1 MAALPGR
8 WGTKCSEGN
17 VAGRD
22 LEQTRDLE
30 LALVRLRWFFAVFG
44 IVQLAFALRDGAEN
58 PDFILPLG
66 VSLVAGLLAGNIAIR
81 SAASQIKREDHLR
94 ILGGLA
100 FALDSVVLLGL
111 IWMSTSSPGDPVWVI
126 GYLLPLEG
134 AARYGVPGAI
144 AASLVFGVA
153 ELGREAYLADRFL
166 RHDFDRPA
174 LFFRA
179 GMAIAVAVV
188 AGSFARSAL
197 RETRRARERVA
208 AAEESAERADT
219 SAKREAEARS
229 EVLALHAALLAN
241 VNETDLAAG
250 LQTMVDAIGRELGS
264 DGLGVLLCADGL
276 AGEPILVATGVHG
289 DPGYLRGDRVSGM
302 HDPIG
307 VAVEE
312 ARPKLRG
319 EEAVVPLRVRGE
331 VIGVIHERSR
341 SGPLDRER
349 FLLLGRLADQIALI
363 VQSARLGARQEE
375 TLQRL
380 RELDEMKSDFIAITS
395 HELRTPLS
403 AVRGF
408 VDMLRRR
415 GEDLAPEETEEFLG
429 IIALQ
434 TDRLIRLVEDLL
446 VVTRIEAG
454 KLALDPGEVRTEAVL
469 DQLVHGLGED
479 GARVR
484 MRLGTD
490 APEVLVVDSQ
500 RLLQVLTNL
509 LQNALKYSP
518 EGAPVDVLASSG
530 AEGTVT
536 FAVADRGPGIE
547 TAEVERIFDRFH
559 QTEAARTRTAEGF
572 GLGLY
577 ITRQLVEAMGGWI
590 DVVSEVGVGSTFSV
604 TIPVA
609 RGLLAPARPPA
620 AARSD

>member
-1 MAALPGR
+1 
-8 WGTKCSEGN
+8 

-30 LALVRLRWFFAVFG
+30 LALVRLRWFFALFG
-44 IVQLAFALRDGAEN
+44 IVELAFALRDGPEN
-58 PDFILPLG
+58 PDFVLPLG
-66 VSLVAGLLAGNIAIR
+66 VSLVSGLIAGNLAIS
-81 SAASQIKREDHLR
+81 SAASKIQREHQLR

-100 FALDSVVLLGL
+100 FALDAVVLLGF
-111 IWMSTSSPGDPVWVI
+111 IWMSTTTPADPVWVI

-134 AARYGVPGAI
+134 AARYGVLGGI
-144 AASLVFGVA
+144 AAALVFGVA
-153 ELGREAYLADRFL
+153 ELGREAYLVDRFL
-166 RHDFDRPA
+166 RHEFDRPA
-174 LFFRA
+174 LAFRA

-188 AGSFARSAL
+188 AGSFARAAF
-197 RETRRARERVA
+197 RETGRARERVA
-208 AAEESAERADT
+208 AAEDAARRADAAA
-219 SAKREAEARS
+219 SREAEARS

-241 VNETDLAAG
+241 VNEEDLAAS
-250 LQTMVDAIGRELGS
+250 LQTMADAIGRELGS
-264 DGLGVLLCADGL
+264 NGLGVLLRADGL
-276 AGEPILVATGVHG
+276 AGETVLIAAGVHG
-289 DPGYLRGDRVSGM
+289 DPGYLRGDRVPGL

-312 ARPKLRG
+312 ARPLLRG
-319 EEAVVPLRVRGE
+319 DQAVVPLRVRNE

-341 SGPLDRER
+341 SSPLDRER

-363 VQSARLGARQEE
+363 VQSARLRARQEE
-375 TLQRL
+375 TLKRL

-415 GEDLAPEETEEFLG
+415 GADLDPTETEEFLG

-446 VVTRIEAG
+446 VVSRIEAG
-454 KLALDPGEVRTEAVL
+454 KLVLDPGEIATADLL
-469 DQLVHGLGED
+469 DQLMQGLSEHSHRVHI
-479 GARVR
+479 
-484 MRLGTD
+484 RLEPD
-490 APEVLVVDSQ
+490 APGTLLVDTQ

-518 EGAPVDVLASSG
+518 DGSPVEVAASSN

-536 FAVADRGPGIE
+536 FTVTDHGPGIE
-547 TAEVERIFDRFH
+547 PTEVERIFERFH
-559 QTEAARTRTAEGF
+559 QTEAAQTRKSEGF

-590 DVVSEVGVGSTFSV
+590 DVSSTVGTGSTFSV

-609 RGLLAPARPPA
+609 RNLLVPAQPPA

>member
-1 MAALPGR
+1 
-8 WGTKCSEGN
+8 
-17 VAGRD
+17 
-22 LEQTRDLE
+22 
-30 LALVRLRWFFAVFG
+30 
-44 IVQLAFALRDGAEN
+44 
-58 PDFILPLG
+58 
-66 VSLVAGLLAGNIAIR
+66 
-81 SAASQIKREDHLR
+81 
-94 ILGGLA
+94 
-100 FALDSVVLLGL
+100 
-111 IWMSTSSPGDPVWVI
+111 
-126 GYLLPLEG
+126 
-134 AARYGVPGAI
+134 
-144 AASLVFGVA
+144 
-153 ELGREAYLADRFL
+153 
-166 RHDFDRPA
+166 
-174 LFFRA
+174 
-179 GMAIAVAVV
+179 
-188 AGSFARSAL
+188 
-197 RETRRARERVA
+197 
-208 AAEESAERADT
+208 
-219 SAKREAEARS
+219 
-229 EVLALHAALLAN
+229 
-241 VNETDLAAG
+241 
-250 LQTMVDAIGRELGS
+250 
-264 DGLGVLLCADGL
+264 
-276 AGEPILVATGVHG
+276 
-289 DPGYLRGDRVSGM
+289 
-302 HDPIG
+302 
-307 VAVEE
+307 
-312 ARPKLRG
+312 
-319 EEAVVPLRVRGE
+319 
-331 VIGVIHERSR
+331 
-341 SGPLDRER
+341 
-349 FLLLGRLADQIALI
+349 
-363 VQSARLGARQEE
+363 
-375 TLQRL
+375 
-380 RELDEMKSDFIAITS
+380 
-395 HELRTPLS
+395 
-403 AVRGF
+403 
-408 VDMLRRR
+408 MLRRR

-547 TAEVERIFDRFH
+547 AAEVERIFDRFH

>member
-1 MAALPGR
+1 
-8 WGTKCSEGN
+8 

-30 LALVRLRWFFAVFG
+30 LALVRLRWFFALFG
-44 IVQLAFALRDGAEN
+44 IVQLAFALRDGPEN
-58 PDFILPLG
+58 PDFVLPLG
-66 VSLVAGLLAGNIAIR
+66 VALVSGLIAGNLAIS
-81 SAASQIKREDHLR
+81 SAASKIQREHQLH

-100 FALDSVVLLGL
+100 FALDAVVLLGL
-111 IWMSTSSPGDPVWVI
+111 IWMSTSTPADPVWVI

-134 AARYGVPGAI
+134 AARYGVLGGL
-144 AASLVFGVA
+144 AAALVFGVA
-153 ELGREAYLADRFL
+153 EFARETYLAGDPFL
-166 RHDFDRPA
+166 GHEFDRPA

-188 AGSFARSAL
+188 AGSFARSAF
-197 RETRRARERVA
+197 RETRHAHERAA
-208 AAEESAERADT
+208 AAEDAAERADAAAT
-219 SAKREAEARS
+219 REAEARS

-241 VNETDLAAG
+241 VNEEDLAAS
-250 LQTMVDAIGRELGS
+250 LQTMADAIGRELGS
-264 DGLGVLLCADGL
+264 SGLGVLLCADGL
-276 AGEPILVATGVHG
+276 AGETVLVAAGVHG
-289 DPGYLRGDRVSGM
+289 DPGYLRGDQVPGL

-312 ARPKLRG
+312 ARPLLRG
-319 EEAVVPLRVRGE
+319 DQAVVPLRVRNE

-341 SGPLDRER
+341 TSPLDRER

-363 VQSARLGARQEE
+363 VQSARLRARQEE
-375 TLQRL
+375 TLKRL

-415 GEDLAPEETEEFLG
+415 GADLDPAETEEFLG

-446 VVTRIEAG
+446 VVSRIEAG
-454 KLALDPGEVRTEAVL
+454 KLVLDPGEITTADLL
-469 DQLVHGLGED
+469 DQLMQGLSEHSH
-479 GARVR
+479 RVR
-484 MRLGTD
+484 IRLDPD
-490 APEVLVVDSQ
+490 APESLLVDMQ

-518 EGAPVDVLASSG
+518 DGSPVEVAASST

-536 FAVADRGPGIE
+536 FTVTDHGPGIQPS
-547 TAEVERIFDRFH
+547 EVERIFERFH
-559 QTEAARTRTAEGF
+559 QTEAAQTRKSEGF

-590 DVVSEVGVGSTFSV
+590 DVTSSVGTGSTFSV
-604 TIPVA
+604 TIPVS
-609 RGLLAPARPPA
+609 RNLLAPAQPPA

>member
-1 MAALPGR
+1 
-8 WGTKCSEGN
+8 

-30 LALVRLRWFFAVFG
+30 LALVRLRWFFALFG
-44 IVQLAFALRDGAEN
+44 IVQLAFALRDGPEN
-58 PDFILPLG
+58 PDFVLPLG
-66 VSLVAGLLAGNIAIR
+66 VALVSGLIAGNLAIA
-81 SAASQIKREDHLR
+81 SAASKIQREHQLR

-100 FALDSVVLLGL
+100 FALDAVVLLGL
-111 IWMSTSSPGDPVWVI
+111 IWMSTSTPADPVWVI

-134 AARYGVPGAI
+134 AARYGVLGGI
-144 AASLVFGVA
+144 AAAVVFGVA
-153 ELGREAYLADRFL
+153 ELGREAYLVDRFL
-166 RHDFDRPA
+166 RHEFDRPA

-188 AGSFARSAL
+188 AGSFARAAF
-197 RETRRARERVA
+197 RETRRAHERAA
-208 AAEESAERADT
+208 AAEDSAERADAAAT
-219 SAKREAEARS
+219 REAEARS

-241 VNETDLAAG
+241 VNEEDLAAS
-250 LQTMVDAIGRELGS
+250 LQTMADAIGRELGS
-264 DGLGVLLCADGL
+264 NGLGVLLRADGL
-276 AGEPILVATGVHG
+276 AGETVLVAAGVHG
-289 DPGYLRGDRVSGM
+289 DPGYMRGDRVPGL

-312 ARPKLRG
+312 ARPVLRG
-319 EEAVVPLRVRGE
+319 DQAVVPLRVRNE

-341 SGPLDRER
+341 TSPLDRER

-363 VQSARLGARQEE
+363 VQSARLRARQEE
-375 TLQRL
+375 TLKRL

-415 GEDLAPEETEEFLG
+415 GADLDPAETEEFLG

-434 TDRLIRLVEDLL
+434 TDRLIHLVEDLL
-446 VVTRIEAG
+446 VVSRIEAG
-454 KLALDPGEVRTEAVL
+454 KLVLDPGEIATVDLL
-469 DQLVHGLGED
+469 DQLMQGLSEH
-479 GARVR
+479 AHRVR
-484 MRLGTD
+484 IQLEPD
-490 APEVLVVDSQ
+490 APESLLVDSQ

-518 EGAPVDVLASSG
+518 DGSPVEVAASST

-536 FAVADRGPGIE
+536 FTVTDHGPGIE
-547 TAEVERIFDRFH
+547 PSEVERIFERFH
-559 QTEAARTRTAEGF
+559 QTEAAQTRKSEGF

-590 DVVSEVGVGSTFSV
+590 DVASTVGTGSTFSV
-604 TIPVA
+604 TIPVS
-609 RGLLAPARPPA
+609 RNLLAPAQPPA

>member
-1 MAALPGR
+1 MAGD
-8 WGTKCSEGN
+8 
-17 VAGRD
+17 D
-22 LEQTRDLE
+22 LEQARNLE

-44 IVQLAFALRDGAEN
+44 MVQLALALRDGPEN
-58 PDFILPLG
+58 PDFVLPLG
-66 VSLVAGLLAGNIAIR
+66 VSLVAGLLGGNLAIA
-81 SAASQIKREDHLR
+81 SAAAKMQRAEQLR
-94 ILGGLA
+94 VLGGLA
-100 FALDSVVLLGL
+100 FALDTVVLLGL
-111 IWMSTSSPGDPVWVI
+111 IWMSTSSPADPVWVL

-144 AASLVFGVA
+144 AASVVFGMA
-153 ELGREAYLADRFL
+153 ELGREVYLSYQFP
-166 RHDFDRPA
+166 RHDFDQPA
-174 LFFRA
+174 FLFRT
-179 GMAIAVAVV
+179 GMAAAVAVV
-188 AGSFARSAL
+188 AGTFARAAF
-197 RETRRARERVA
+197 RETRRARERAV
-208 AAEESAERADT
+208 AAEEAAKRADT
-219 SAKREAEARS
+219 SASRESEARS
-229 EVLALHAALLAN
+229 EVLALHAALLAD
-241 VNETDLAAG
+241 VNETDLAAS
-250 LQTMVDAIGRELGS
+250 LQTMADAIGRELGS
-264 DGLGVLLCADGL
+264 DGLGVLLRADGV
-276 AGEPILVATGVHG
+276 AGEKVLVATGVHG
-289 DPGYLRGDRVSGM
+289 DPGYLRGDRIPGL

-307 VAVEE
+307 VAAAEG
-312 ARPKLRG
+312 RPRLRG

-341 SGPLDRER
+341 SGPLERDR

-363 VQSARLGARQEE
+363 VQSARLRARQEE

-415 GEDLAPEETEEFLG
+415 GADLAPEETEEFLG

-446 VVTRIEAG
+446 VVSRIEAG
-454 KLALDPGEVRTEAVL
+454 KLALDPGEIRTEVLL
-469 DQLVHGLGED
+469 DQLVHGLGTE

-484 MRLGTD
+484 LKLD
-490 APEVLVVDSQ
+490 PEAPETLVVDTQ
-500 RLLQVLTNL
+500 RLLQILTNL

-518 EGAPVDVLASSG
+518 EEAPVEVIASQA

-536 FAVADRGPGIE
+536 FAVIDHGPGIPPD
-547 TAEVERIFDRFH
+547 EVERIFERFH
-559 QTEAARTRTAEGF
+559 QTESAQTRKAEGF

-590 DVVSEVGVGSTFSV
+590 DVSSEVGSGAMFSV

-609 RGLLAPARPPA
+609 RGLLAPAQPPA
-620 AARSD
+620 VARSD

>member
-1 MAALPGR
+1 
-8 WGTKCSEGN
+8 

-22 LEQTRDLE
+22 LEQIRDLE
-30 LALVRLRWFFAVFG
+30 LALVRLRWFFALFG
-44 IVQLAFALRDGAEN
+44 IVQLAFALRDGPEN
-58 PDFILPLG
+58 PDFVLPLG
-66 VSLVAGLLAGNIAIR
+66 VALVSGLIAGNLAIA
-81 SAASQIKREDHLR
+81 SAAAKIQREHQLH

-100 FALDSVVLLGL
+100 FALDAVVLLGL
-111 IWMSTSSPGDPVWVI
+111 IWMSTSTPADPVWVI

-134 AARYGVPGAI
+134 AARYGVLGGI
-144 AASLVFGVA
+144 AAAVVFGVA
-153 ELGREAYLADRFL
+153 EFGRETYLVDRFL
-166 RHDFDRPA
+166 RHEFDRPA

-188 AGSFARSAL
+188 AGSFARSAF
-197 RETRRARERVA
+197 RETRRAHERAA
-208 AAEESAERADT
+208 AAEDSAERADAAAT
-219 SAKREAEARS
+219 REAEARS

-241 VNETDLAAG
+241 VNEEDLAAS
-250 LQTMVDAIGRELGS
+250 LQTMADAIGRELGS
-264 DGLGVLLCADGL
+264 NGLGVLLRADGL
-276 AGEPILVATGVHG
+276 AGETVLVAAGVHG
-289 DPGYLRGDRVSGM
+289 DPGYMRGDRVPGL

-312 ARPKLRG
+312 ARPVLRG
-319 EEAVVPLRVRGE
+319 DQAVVPLRVRNE

-341 SGPLDRER
+341 TSPLDRER

-363 VQSARLGARQEE
+363 VQSARLRARQEE
-375 TLQRL
+375 TLKRL

-415 GEDLAPEETEEFLG
+415 GADLDPAETEEFLG

-434 TDRLIRLVEDLL
+434 TDRLIHLVEDLL
-446 VVTRIEAG
+446 VVSRIEAG
-454 KLALDPGEVRTEAVL
+454 KLVLDPGEIATVDLL
-469 DQLVHGLGED
+469 DQLMQGLSEH
-479 GARVR
+479 AHRVR
-484 MRLGTD
+484 IQLEPD
-490 APEVLVVDSQ
+490 APESLLVDSQ

-518 EGAPVDVLASSG
+518 DGSPVEVAASST

-536 FAVADRGPGIE
+536 FTVTDHGPGIE
-547 TAEVERIFDRFH
+547 PSEVERIFERFH
-559 QTEAARTRTAEGF
+559 QTEAAQTRKSEGF

-590 DVVSEVGVGSTFSV
+590 DVASTLGTGSTFSV

-609 RGLLAPARPPA
+609 RDLLAPAQPHA

>member
-1 MAALPGR
+1 MA
-8 WGTKCSEGN
+8 S
-17 VAGRD
+17 RD
-22 LEQTRDLE
+22 LEQTRELE

-44 IVQLAFALRDGAEN
+44 IVQLAFALRDGPEN
-58 PDFILPLG
+58 PDFVLPLG
-66 VSLVAGLLAGNIAIR
+66 VSLVSGLIAGNLAIS
-81 SAASQIKREDHLR
+81 SAASKIQREDQLR

-100 FALDSVVLLGL
+100 FALDAVVLLGF

-134 AARYGVPGAI
+134 AARYGVFGGI
-144 AASLVFGVA
+144 AAALVFGLA
-153 ELGREAYLADRFL
+153 ELSRESYLADRFL
-166 RHDFDRPA
+166 RHEFDRPA

-179 GMAIAVAVV
+179 GMAIAVAVF
-188 AGSFARSAL
+188 AGSFARSAF
-197 RETRRARERVA
+197 RETRRARERAA
-208 AAEESAERADT
+208 AAEDAATRADAAAT
-219 SAKREAEARS
+219 REAEARS

-241 VNETDLAAG
+241 VNEEDLAAS
-250 LQTMVDAIGRELGS
+250 LQTMADAIGRELGS
-264 DGLGVLLCADGL
+264 QGLGVLLRVDGI
-276 AGEPILVATGVHG
+276 AGETVLVAAGVHG
-289 DPGYLRGDRVSGM
+289 DPGYLKGDRVPGL

-307 VAVEE
+307 LAVEE
-312 ARPKLRG
+312 ARPVLRG
-319 EEAVVPLRVRGE
+319 DEAVVPLRVRDE

-341 SGPLDRER
+341 TVPLDRER

-363 VQSARLGARQEE
+363 VQSARLRARQEE
-375 TLQRL
+375 TLKRL

-415 GEDLAPEETEEFLG
+415 GTELGAEETEEFLG

-446 VVTRIEAG
+446 VVSRIEAG
-454 KLALDPGEVRTEAVL
+454 KLVLDPGEIPTASLL
-469 DQLVHGLGED
+469 DQLMQGLSEHS
-479 GARVR
+479 ARVQV
-484 MRLGTD
+484 RLQPD
-490 APEVLVVDSQ
+490 APDVLLVDAQ

-518 EGAPVDVLASSG
+518 DGTPVEVVASST

-536 FAVADRGPGIE
+536 FTVTDHGPGIE
-547 TAEVERIFDRFH
+547 PSEMDRIFERFH
-559 QTEAARTRTAEGF
+559 QTEAAQTRKAEGF

-590 DVVSEVGVGSTFSV
+590 DVATEVGVGSTFTV
-604 TIPVA
+604 TIPTT
-609 RGLLAPARPPA
+609 RSLLAPAQPPA

>member
-1 MAALPGR
+1 
-8 WGTKCSEGN
+8 

-22 LEQTRDLE
+22 LEQNRKLE
-30 LALVRLRWFFAVFG
+30 QALVRLRWFLAVFG
-44 IVQLAFALRDGAEN
+44 IVQLVFALQAGPES
-58 PDFILPLG
+58 PDFVLPLG
-66 VSLVAGLLAGNIAIR
+66 VTLVSGLLCANIAIS
-81 SAASQIKREDHLR
+81 SAASKIQREDQLR
-94 ILGGLA
+94 VLGALA
-100 FALDSVVLLGL
+100 FALDGIVLLGL
-111 IWMSTSSPGDPVWVI
+111 IWMSTSSPADPVWVL

-134 AARYGVPGAI
+134 AARYGLPGAI
-144 AASLVFGVA
+144 AASLVFGLA
-153 ELGREAYLADRFL
+153 ELPRESYLADSFA
-166 RHDFDRPA
+166 RHEFDRPA
-174 LFFRA
+174 LLFRT
-179 GMAIAVAVV
+179 GMAAAVAVV

-197 RETRRARERVA
+197 REMRRARERAA
-208 AAEESAERADT
+208 AAEEAAERADT
-219 SAKREAEARS
+219 SASRESEARS

-241 VNETDLAAG
+241 VNETDLAAS

-264 DGLGVLLCADGL
+264 DGLGVLLLAEGV
-276 AGEPILVATGVHG
+276 AGESVLVATGVHS
-289 DPGYLRGDRVSGM
+289 DPGYLRGDRVPGL

-307 VAVEE
+307 VAVKE
-312 ARPKLRG
+312 ARPLLRG
-319 EEAVVPLRVRGE
+319 EQAVVPLRVRGE

-341 SGPLDRER
+341 SGPLDRDR

-363 VQSARLGARQEE
+363 VQSARLRARQEE

-415 GEDLAPEETEEFLG
+415 GADLAPEETEEFLG

-446 VVTRIEAG
+446 VVTRIEGG
-454 KLALDPGEVRTEAVL
+454 KLELDPGEIRTEAIL
-469 DQLVHGLGED
+469 EQLVHGVGEERS
-479 GARVR
+479 RVR
-484 MRLGTD
+484 LRLDGD
-490 APEVLVVDSQ
+490 APDTLVVDTQ

-518 EGAPVDVLASSG
+518 EGAPVDVVATSA
-530 AEGTVT
+530 AEGTIT
-536 FAVADRGPGIE
+536 FAVTDHGPGIE
-547 TAEVERIFDRFH
+547 ASEVERIFERFH
-559 QTEAARTRTAEGF
+559 QTEAAQTRKAEGF

-590 DVVSEVGVGSTFSV
+590 GVTSDLGAGSTFSV
-604 TIPVA
+604 TIPAA
-609 RGLLAPARPPA
+609 RGLLAPAQPPA

>member
-1 MAALPGR
+1 
-8 WGTKCSEGN
+8 

-30 LALVRLRWFFAVFG
+30 LALVRLRWFFALFG
-44 IVQLAFALRDGAEN
+44 IVQLAFALRDGPEN
-58 PDFILPLG
+58 PDFVLPLG
-66 VSLVAGLLAGNIAIR
+66 VALVSGLIAGNLAIA
-81 SAASQIKREDHLR
+81 SAASKIQREHQLR

-100 FALDSVVLLGL
+100 FALDAVVLLGL
-111 IWMSTSSPGDPVWVI
+111 IWMSTSTPADPVWVI

-134 AARYGVPGAI
+134 AARYGVLGGI
-144 AASLVFGVA
+144 AAAVVFGVA
-153 ELGREAYLADRFL
+153 ELGRESYLVDRFL
-166 RHDFDRPA
+166 RHEFDRPA

-188 AGSFARSAL
+188 AGSFARSAF
-197 RETRRARERVA
+197 RETRRAHERAA
-208 AAEESAERADT
+208 AAEDSAERADAAAT
-219 SAKREAEARS
+219 REAEARS

-241 VNETDLAAG
+241 VNEEDLAAS
-250 LQTMVDAIGRELGS
+250 LQTMADAIGRELGS
-264 DGLGVLLCADGL
+264 NGLGVLLRADGL
-276 AGEPILVATGVHG
+276 AGETVLVAAGVHG
-289 DPGYLRGDRVSGM
+289 DPGYMRGDRVPGL

-312 ARPKLRG
+312 ARPVLRG
-319 EEAVVPLRVRGE
+319 DQAVVPLRVRNE

-341 SGPLDRER
+341 TSPLDRER

-363 VQSARLGARQEE
+363 VQSARLRARQEE
-375 TLQRL
+375 TLKRL

-415 GEDLAPEETEEFLG
+415 GADLDPAETEEFLG

-434 TDRLIRLVEDLL
+434 TDRLIHLVEDLL
-446 VVTRIEAG
+446 VVSRIEAG
-454 KLALDPGEVRTEAVL
+454 KLVLDPGEIATADLL
-469 DQLVHGLGED
+469 DQLMQGLSEH
-479 GARVR
+479 AHRVR
-484 MRLGTD
+484 IQLEAD
-490 APEVLVVDSQ
+490 APESLLVDSQ

-518 EGAPVDVLASSG
+518 DGSPVEVAASST

-536 FAVADRGPGIE
+536 FTVTDHGPGIE
-547 TAEVERIFDRFH
+547 PSEVERIFERFH
-559 QTEAARTRTAEGF
+559 QTEAAQTRKSEGF

-590 DVVSEVGVGSTFSV
+590 DVASTVGTGSTFSV
-604 TIPVA
+604 TIPAA
-609 RGLLAPARPPA
+609 RNLLAPAQPPA
-620 AARSD
+620 AMRSD

>member
-1 MAALPGR
+1 M
-8 WGTKCSEGN
+8 
-17 VAGRD
+17 AGRD

-30 LALVRLRWFFAVFG
+30 LALVRLRWFFALFG
-44 IVQLAFALRDGAEN
+44 IVQLAFALRDGPEN
-58 PDFILPLG
+58 PDFVLPLG
-66 VSLVAGLLAGNIAIR
+66 VSLVSGLIAGNLAIS
-81 SAASQIKREDHLR
+81 SAASKIQRKHQLR

-100 FALDSVVLLGL
+100 FALDAVVLLGF
-111 IWMSTSSPGDPVWVI
+111 IWMSTTTPADPVWVI

-134 AARYGVPGAI
+134 AARYGVLGGI
-144 AASLVFGVA
+144 AAALVFGVA
-153 ELGREAYLADRFL
+153 ELGREAYLVDRFI
-166 RHDFDRPA
+166 RHGFDRPA
-174 LFFRA
+174 LAFRA

-188 AGSFARSAL
+188 AGTFARAAF

-208 AAEESAERADT
+208 AAEDAARRADAAA
-219 SAKREAEARS
+219 SREAEARS

-241 VNETDLAAG
+241 VNEEDLAAS
-250 LQTMVDAIGRELGS
+250 LQTMADAIGRELGS
-264 DGLGVLLCADGL
+264 NGLGVLLRADGL
-276 AGEPILVATGVHG
+276 AGETVLIAAGVHG
-289 DPGYLRGDRVSGM
+289 DPGYLRGDRVPGL

-312 ARPKLRG
+312 ARPLLRG
-319 EEAVVPLRVRGE
+319 DQAVVPLRVRNE

-341 SGPLDRER
+341 SSPLDRER

-363 VQSARLGARQEE
+363 VQSARLRARQEE
-375 TLQRL
+375 TLKRL

-415 GEDLAPEETEEFLG
+415 GADLDPTETEEFLG

-446 VVTRIEAG
+446 VVSRIEAG
-454 KLALDPGEVRTEAVL
+454 KLVLDPGEIATADLL
-469 DQLVHGLGED
+469 DQLMQGLSEHSHRVHI
-479 GARVR
+479 
-484 MRLGTD
+484 RLEPD
-490 APEVLVVDSQ
+490 APGTLLVDTQ

-518 EGAPVDVLASSG
+518 DGSPVEVAASSN

-536 FAVADRGPGIE
+536 FTVTDHGPGIE
-547 TAEVERIFDRFH
+547 PTEVERIFERFH
-559 QTEAARTRTAEGF
+559 QTEAAQTRKSEGF

-577 ITRQLVEAMGGWI
+577 ITRQLVGAMGGWI
-590 DVVSEVGVGSTFSV
+590 DVSSTVGTGSTFSV

-609 RGLLAPARPPA
+609 RNLLVPAQPPA